1 MRMEYLRYLLE
12 IDRRHSIS
20 AAAQALYLSQT
31 TLSSTLK
38 RIETELGFSIFSRV
52 QGGVETTAE
61 GDEALAIIEEIL
73 DKYQE
78 IQQLGGQDTAA
89 SPVVLLLSPT
99 ISEAL
104 SIPLNQRFL
113 EQNPDWNLEFH
124 SVLGDKIGSQIIN
137 GESNIGIT
145 YYSADHFSEYCSIA
159 SKYGVKVTILYWD
172 HLYLLVRRDHLL
184 AERERVFAGELND
197 LNFAILPHFNTQED
211 SIAYAKHLGTG
222 NRYTTF
228 PSVALLK
235 QAVVQNNMV
244 TILSGY
250 TIYHSVE
257 KEDDQFRVV
266 PLVGTENRNKIA
278 MCLLHRSEQ
287 SISEQEKKLIQCVLD
302 YFRELAPGS
311 ADQMTHGR

>member
-78 IQQLGGQDTAA
+78 IQQLGGQGTAA

-257 KEDDQFRVV
+257 KEDDQFRAV

>member
-78 IQQLGGQDTAA
+78 IQQLGGQGTAA

-302 YFRELAPGS
+302 YFKELAPGS

>member
-38 RIETELGFSIFSRV
+38 RIETELGFSIFSRM

-78 IQQLGGQDTAA
+78 IQQLGGQGTAA

-172 HLYLLVRRDHLL
+172 HLYLLVRRDHPL